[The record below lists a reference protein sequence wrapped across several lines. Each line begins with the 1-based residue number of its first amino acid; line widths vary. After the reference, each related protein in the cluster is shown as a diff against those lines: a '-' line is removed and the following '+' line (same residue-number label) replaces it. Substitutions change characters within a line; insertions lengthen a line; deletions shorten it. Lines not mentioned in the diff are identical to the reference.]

1 MNPGRINLT
10 PAALCHSQK
19 GENVSFHLQS
29 TDLFS
34 LASEKL
40 LSFSFLLKLIES
52 LWYDK
57 KQGELKGVSPG
68 WGGVSA

>member
-1 MNPGRINLT
+1 MNPGSINLT
-10 PAALCHSQK
+10 PDSSTAALCHSQK

-29 TDLFS
+29 PDLFS

-57 KQGELKGVSPG
+57 KNKVN
-68 WGGVSA
+68 